1 MRGKEAELMHPQ
13 LDAALTAS
21 VVSTWKSR
29 LLQIAVCLGCLATG
43 AALVVSASPRTPLNA
58 GSTPQESGGESA
70 LLDFTATW
78 CGPCQQMS
86 PIVDRLAQEGYPIRK
101 VDVDRQRAL
110 AERYQITSMPTF
122 VLVVNGREVM
132 RQSGMTSEAQLR
144 RMLREIPNLQ
154 QEIAAVPPAKPM
166 PRKLTSSNSSGTD
179 DFGPSPFAV
188 ELGNPAPV
196 DSLAAAAPRKKGFGL
211 PFFQRDPP
219 ATATPPASSPADP
232 IVRAQSGDGE
242 IPAAPAASADPM
254 QASTRLRVKDA
265 GGMNFGSGTIIE
277 SRVGRTVILTCGHI
291 FRQLGAEGIVEV
303 DVFLRGQ
310 KKPITYVGKVIQ
322 FDLETDIGLVAIPTS
337 QRVSATP
344 LASIDQPLLVG
355 DSLFSIGCGGG
366 DLPTREAVEVTAVN
380 KYTGPENI
388 ECTGEPIQGRSG
400 GGLFRGKEL
409 VGVCIAADPKDR
421 RGVFTALGPIYSLI
435 EKCGFGHL
443 LPVGRPAEAPV
454 VAATSQALDQVVPE
468 VTSPFDQAGSLPGEI
483 DLGAAFVEAAQ
494 SSPSAETRATQTAS
508 AADLQS
514 VLGQAPDSEVICIV
528 RPKNPQI
535 PSRVVII
542 HEASPKLIG
551 YLLDSFGGLPSKPN
565 SLNDVFNRTNGL
577 VPTTAVETLAPSP
590 FSAGSSAPAQSP
602 AFQAVAPAPKPH
614 RPTSPR

>member
-1 MRGKEAELMHPQ
+1 MHPQ
-13 LDAALTAS
+13 LDAAPTDSLM
-21 VVSTWKSR
+21 STWTNR

-58 GSTPQESGGESA
+58 GPTPQESGGESV

-122 VLVVNGREVM
+122 VLVVDGREVM
-132 RQSGMTSEAQLR
+132 RQPGATSEAQLR
-144 RMLREIPNLQ
+144 RMLREIPSLQ
-154 QEIAAVPPAKPM
+154 REIAAAPTAKPM
-166 PRKLTSSNSSGTD
+166 PRRLTGGNSGGAD
-179 DFGPSPFAV
+179 EFGPSPFAI
-188 ELGNPAPV
+188 ELGNPAPA

-219 ATATPPASSPADP
+219 ATPPASTPAEP

-242 IPAAPAASADPM
+242 VPAAPAAAADPM

-291 FRQLGAEGIVEV
+291 FRQLGTDGIVEV

-337 QRVSATP
+337 QRLSATP
-344 LASIDQPLLVG
+344 LASIDQPLVVG
-355 DSLFSIGCGGG
+355 DSLLSIGCGGG

-421 RGVFTALGPIYSLI
+421 RGVFTALGPIYTLV

-454 VAATSQALDQVVPE
+454 VAATSPSLDQVVPE
-468 VTSPFDQAGSLPGEI
+468 VVSPFDQAGALPGEI
-483 DLGAAFVEAAQ
+483 DLGAAVAEAAQ
-494 SSPSAETRATQTAS
+494 STPSGETGVTQTAS
-508 AADLQS
+508 AADLQQ

-551 YLLDSFGGLPSKPN
+551 YLLDSFGGLPSKPG
-565 SLNDVFNRTNGL
+565 SLNDVFTRTNGL

-590 FSAGSSAPAQSP
+590 FAAGSSAPSQSP
-602 AFQAVAPAPKPH
+602 TFQAMTPAPKPH